1 MGHYMGFDY
10 HHFHY
15 RKRNEPGKL
24 PIAQCTG
31 KKAQKDSY
39 SFFTITATTAWT
51 CFRKKS
57 LRRRCGTKTARS
69 QP

>member
-1 MGHYMGFDY
+1 MNAYIMGDYMGFDY

-15 RKRNEPGKL
+15 RKRNESGKL

-39 SFFTITATTAWT
+39 SFFPITATTA
-51 CFRKKS
+51 
-57 LRRRCGTKTARS
+57 
-69 QP
+69 